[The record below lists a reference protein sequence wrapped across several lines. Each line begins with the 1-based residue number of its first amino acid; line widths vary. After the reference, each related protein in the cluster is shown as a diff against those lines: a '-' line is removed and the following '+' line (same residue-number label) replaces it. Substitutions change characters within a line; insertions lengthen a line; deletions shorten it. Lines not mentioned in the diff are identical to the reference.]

1 MQFSCNIYCTNEYQ
15 DDFEK
20 LAVLF
25 ANAVP
30 CRAVFFL
37 QPISKRVLEEKKLP
51 TYELALKILS

>member
-1 MQFSCNIYCTNEYQ
+1 MQMSSKMTLRGWPF
-15 DDFEK
+15 
-20 LAVLF
+20 LF